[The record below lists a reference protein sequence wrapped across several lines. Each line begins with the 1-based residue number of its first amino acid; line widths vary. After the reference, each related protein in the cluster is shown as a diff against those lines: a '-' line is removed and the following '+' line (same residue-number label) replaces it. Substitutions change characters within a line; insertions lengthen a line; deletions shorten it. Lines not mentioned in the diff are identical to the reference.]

1 MNYGQ
6 SKLLSIS
13 ALIVL
18 LMLLYFPARFATTFE
33 LLGNP
38 VVSPGVGWLGPTPRN
53 AGACVL
59 DVGKVNAW
67 LCPDTSVFTEHRFG
81 CQLWLRVF
89 GYHDA

>member
-1 MNYGQ
+1 MSHRR

-13 ALIVL
+13 ALVVL
-18 LMLLYFPARFATTFE
+18 LAILYFPVRFVATFE
-33 LLGNP
+33 LFGNP
-38 VVSPGVGWLGPTPRN
+38 VVAPGVGWLGPTPRN
-53 AGACVL
+53 AGACAL
-59 DVGKVNAW
+59 DVGKVNSW